1 MWYSK
6 KIFVRGVVRG
16 IHFWISLLQRLSPE
30 GGQNWHRWPSP
41 MCCYM
46 HKSHLYTTLTHHSG
60 RKQRLCQSHLPYWVT
75 FLRLAQLPYWEQL
88 APPSRQLR
96 DRIDKI
102 LCFHPLAH
110 LIHTLLKNKIGQKK
124 FLSEGWEGVYIFNNF
139 LRPWDVLTSYD
150 VTKRQNTRL
159 LKSNSMQKIRKFYKW
174 AIQVKTRCCSLP
186 KGHFATNK
194 IMTILL
200 VKWQGGQQK
209 SPPTP

>member
-1 MWYSK
+1 MLIKMKKYVLFWALSHGLWSK
-6 KIFVRGVVRG
+6 KCARWWKQRIFVHHWPVGA
-16 IHFWISLLQRLSPE
+16 LQ
-30 GGQNWHRWPSP
+30 
-41 MCCYM
+41 
-46 HKSHLYTTLTHHSG
+46 G
-60 RKQRLCQSHLPYWVT
+60 R
-75 FLRLAQLPYWEQL
+75 
-88 APPSRQLR
+88 R
-96 DRIDKI
+96 DSII
-102 LCFHPLAH
+102 PFYPQINNHIVNMAIPAW
-110 LIHTLLKNKIGQKK
+110 IHTLLKNKIGQKK

-150 VTKRQNTRL
+150 VIKRQNTPL
-159 LKSNSMQKIRKFYKW
+159 LKSNSMWKIRKFYKW